1 MILFV
6 KTEKKSSDTKTEK
19 SQKNNDKE
27 LTICEKVLISTGD
40 QSLET
45 FFFIFYFSFVTN
57 ITLTIRILNSLK
69 KFKKGFR
76 HIF

>member
-6 KTEKKSSDTKTEK
+6 KTEKKSSDKKTEK

-27 LTICEKVLISTGD
+27 LTIYEKVLISTGD
-40 QSLET
+40 QSLKT

-57 ITLTIRILNSLK
+57 ITLNYSNFKFIK
-69 KFKKGFR
+69 KIQKRF
-76 HIF
+76 